1 MKKAVSVILSLLMV
15 ISMLS
20 VVASVT
26 AFAEGTFSF
35 EPMEL
40 VEGEDGKTPVLEGGR
55 LDGYIYGFA
64 EGMTTDDIDAFVAN
78 KGTNKLNVIPSGGN
92 YLGTG
97 SIINVTN
104 SRGTVT
110 KASYELV
117 VFGDLN
123 GDSFVDAL
131 DVRTQRLLREN
142 KLDTA
147 PYTAED
153 AEMTLGALQM
163 AADVVKDGVLDEQD
177 YAAAVNGS
185 IDSAV
190 NAETGKY
197 EGAVDQHRGDYADA
211 NAVEAVIPEQEFD
224 GGAVEPNVTPNF
236 SGMDLVE
243 GEDYTVEYTHNE
255 ETGEATA
262 TYTGIGLFSGTYTTT
277 FKITS
282 VLEKTSAWAQDIIDN
297 LNLADFATVAFDN
310 AAGEKVTA
318 TINVDALAG
327 DGLSIN
333 ESALNGF
340 LGNLKAHFHENYDA
354 RTITVGAYELAA
366 NGTINYPNV
375 KALLLNAA
383 TGCMTD
389 LANATAG
396 VPVRSYT
403 GSFVTENGT
412 EDFTLELVFTGEKF
426 DKVKAIAAKLA
437 TYIGFSNKGDVTTI
451 NVKLPQ
457 GVANKVIKTLSPSR
471 ISVDEA
477 YAAFNGKTVN
487 EVLQLLAF
495 ADASDFSVTY
505 ASDIEKLC
513 KIVGQVDGLINKVL
527 DKISGVTIYDVNGVA
542 YTALS
547 GEDFAYD
554 ANTSNPIAMLVASVA
569 GLLSEE
575 VRASYIS
582 SYSNGDGTYT
592 VKLAGTAAIGSHS
605 AYEEVVVN
613 LDIFD
618 L

>member
-1 MKKAVSVILSLLMV
+1 MKKAVSVLLSLLMV

-104 SRGTVT
+104 SRGNVT

-147 PYTAED
+147 RYTSED

-177 YAAAVNGS
+177 YVAAVNGS

-224 GGAVEPNVTPNF
+224 GGAVEPDVVPNF

-327 DGLSIN
+327 AGLSIN

-426 DKVKAIAAKLA
+426 DKVKTIAAKIA
-437 TYIGFSNKGDVTTI
+437 NYVSFSNAGDVTTI
-451 NVKLPQ
+451 NVKMP
-457 GVANKVIKTLSPSR
+457 AAFMNKVIHNLSTNNDVR
-471 ISVDEA
+471 EA
-477 YAAFNGKTVN
+477 YDEFNTGTVGQILSLLSVVEAADIST
-487 EVLQLLAF
+487 
-495 ADASDFSVTY
+495 TY
-505 ASDIEKLC
+505 AGDIDKLC
-513 KIVGQVDGLINKVL
+513 NIVGQVEGLINKVL
-527 DKISGVTIYDVNGVA
+527 GKISKTSITDVNGVK
-542 YTALS
+542 YGGLS
-547 GEDFAYD
+547 GASFDYD
-554 ANTSNPIAMLVASVA
+554 AASTNKIGAFVEA
-569 GLLSEE
+569 VTNLLSDD
-575 VRASYIS
+575 VLASSIS
-582 SYSNGDGTYT
+582 AYSNGDGTYT
-592 VKLAGTAAIGSHS
+592 VKLAGTATIGSHS